1 MGGKGIRRREKNYR
15 AAHGGSSRLP
25 PPPDPSSVDAVP
37 SKLRKIMSLAGV
49 PCSPVLSS
57 SHSWNRAKRQPI
69 NGPKKS
75 TGNAVDKGIH
85 SGEGTD
91 SMTTGTKRKRTDQSL
106 MAQPMENNSDVPQN
120 NILEKKK
127 KKKRK
132 NKKADDLRF
141 ETVDAPGGAG
151 SQRKERKKQRLE
163 ERKKKHKK
171 PRTEEDDNFPGREQI
186 KFGDVVEAPPK
197 LIAVPKAFKK
207 IQDASQERLRL
218 QAVDAYR
225 KRKGWA
231 SRPGVQLPPPVTTS
245 PFF

>member
-37 SKLRKIMSLAGV
+37 SKLRKLMSLAG
-49 PCSPVLSS
+49 
-57 SHSWNRAKRQPI
+57 AKRQPI

-75 TGNAVDKGIH
+75 TGNAVDKLIKVHGLLKQWDI
-85 SGEGTD
+85 EEAVL
-91 SMTTGTKRKRTDQSL
+91 SL
-106 MAQPMENNSDVPQN
+106 MSLK
-120 NILEKKK
+120 ITCLRRRR

-141 ETVDAPGGAG
+141 ETVGAPGGAG

-171 PRTEEDDNFPGREQI
+171 PRTEEDDDFPGREQI

>member
-37 SKLRKIMSLAGV
+37 SKLRKIMSLAGAV
-49 PCSPVLSS
+49 
-57 SHSWNRAKRQPI
+57 RQPS

-91 SMTTGTKRKRTDQSL
+91 SMTTGMKRKRTDQSL
-106 MAQPMENNSDVPQN
+106 MAQPMKNDNDVPQN
-120 NILEKKK
+120 NMHEKKK

-141 ETVDAPGGAG
+141 ETVGAPGGAG

-163 ERKKKHKK
+163 ARKKKHKK
-171 PRTEEDDNFPGREQI
+171 PRTDEDDDFPGHEQI

-207 IQDASQERLRL
+207 TQDASQERLRL

>member
-1 MGGKGIRRREKNYR
+1 MTSGLRQWVHQVVLVLKEK
-15 AAHGGSSRLP
+15 
-25 PPPDPSSVDAVP
+25 SVKN
-37 SKLRKIMSLAGV
+37 SKLVAF
-49 PCSPVLSS
+49 VLDILTSG
-57 SHSWNRAKRQPI
+57 KR
-69 NGPKKS
+69 
-75 TGNAVDKGIH
+75 
-85 SGEGTD
+85 
-91 SMTTGTKRKRTDQSL
+91 
-106 MAQPMENNSDVPQN
+106 
-120 NILEKKK
+120 
-127 KKKRK
+127 
-132 NKKADDLRF
+132 
-141 ETVDAPGGAG
+141 
-151 SQRKERKKQRLE
+151 RLE

-171 PRTEEDDNFPGREQI
+171 PRTEEDDDFPGREQI